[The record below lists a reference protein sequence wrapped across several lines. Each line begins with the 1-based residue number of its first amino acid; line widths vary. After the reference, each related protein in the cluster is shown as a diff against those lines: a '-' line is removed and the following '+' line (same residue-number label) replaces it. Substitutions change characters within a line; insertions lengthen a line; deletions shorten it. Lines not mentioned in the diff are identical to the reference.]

1 MGKDQLSPMICQ
13 SVLCLLRAFRAL
25 PECWRHLAIYTRLVG
40 FSPSRSCSALDR
52 GNAPGGVLLG
62 ILGGGVPPG
71 SPNHV
76 IFHTRFFNKSLDGEL
91 PFVGRRRNREK
102 KKKSF
107 SRGSLFKTW
116 PKPETAHEK
125 PLAPRVQVKL
135 FFVDKKKNLK
145 FSDSNIWW
153 REESDKC

>member
-1 MGKDQLSPMICQ
+1 MNVDAI
-13 SVLCLLRAFRAL
+13 LLL
-25 PECWRHLAIYTRLVG
+25 KLVLVG
-40 FSPSRSCSALDR
+40 FSPSRRCPAIDR

-102 KKKSF
+102 KKK
-107 SRGSLFKTW
+107 LF
-116 PKPETAHEK
+116 A
-125 PLAPRVQVKL
+125 RVT
-135 FFVDKKKNLK
+135 F
-145 FSDSNIWW
+145 
-153 REESDKC
+153 